1 MLAGQF
7 ESEDVHQF
15 CDGRFGGH
23 VVAAEHADPLQA
35 ESRFVEFHHD
45 PTAPALRDVE
55 DDQSPVD
62 RLFEHADEPFA
73 GRGVSCAEGFEHDAP
88 EPFGREHRAQGPFLD
103 AGEEL
108 DDGDTSAQ
116 AGGDVQ
122 GFVVALRL
130 ENVFGVVGDID
141 AHVGQGR
148 IVVRPEGAQVFRTAF
163 GRAVGAEQTVL
174 EIERHFGNGG
184 AAVDAGRSDF
194 DGRHQVFA
202 PVGAQHA
209 DRNLAA
215 GEDDGFGQVFEQ
227 EAQGRSG
234 VGHRVG

>member
-1 MLAGQF
+1 M
-7 ESEDVHQF
+7 
-15 CDGRFGGH
+15 
-23 VVAAEHADPLQA
+23 
-35 ESRFVEFHHD
+35 
-45 PTAPALRDVE
+45 
-55 DDQSPVD
+55 
-62 RLFEHADEPFA
+62 
-73 GRGVSCAEGFEHDAP
+73 
-88 EPFGREHRAQGPFLD
+88 
-103 AGEEL
+103 
-108 DDGDTSAQ
+108 
-116 AGGDVQ
+116 
-122 GFVVALRL
+122 
-130 ENVFGVVGDID
+130 VGDID

-234 VGHRVG
+234 VGHRVGAVQHDEPVVAGVVVADDRRQVEPVAGLTFDESITGSIVNTSMPMFRLWRVGNSSKMPLKSNGTRAPVVGSGFMPIVPPV